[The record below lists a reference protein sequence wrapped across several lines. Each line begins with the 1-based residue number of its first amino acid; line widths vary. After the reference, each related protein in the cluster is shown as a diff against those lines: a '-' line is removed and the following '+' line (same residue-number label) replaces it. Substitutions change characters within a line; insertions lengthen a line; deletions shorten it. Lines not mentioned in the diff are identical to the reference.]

1 MTDDSEKEPEKKLRK
16 ARKPKAFA
24 RLNVDPATIT
34 LADAAAW
41 VEANKKAGGVCPCC
55 DQLARIY
62 KRKLNSSMCAALIL
76 IRRAFRTQSDWLHV
90 PEYLSEVA
98 AHGVIVRGGDWAKM
112 VHWRMIEAKHGE
124 LRKDGSPR
132 NGFYKITQLGVDFVD
147 RRVEVPEYVILY
159 AERLLGV
166 SEKMATID
174 KALGKRFNYAE
185 LMAA

>member
-1 MTDDSEKEPEKKLRK
+1 
-16 ARKPKAFA
+16 
-24 RLNVDPATIT
+24 
-34 LADAAAW
+34 
-41 VEANKKAGGVCPCC
+41 
-55 DQLARIY
+55 
-62 KRKLNSSMCAALIL
+62 
-76 IRRAFRTQSDWLHV
+76 
-90 PEYLSEVA
+90 
-98 AHGVIVRGGDWAKM
+98 M

-124 LRKDGSPR
+124 LREDGSPR

-185 LMAA
+185 LMS